1 MTARAWGWVAHL
13 RDGGTT
19 PWRDW
24 AGTADP
30 GGAVLPGAQQLELAR
45 RVNLAGRP
53 SAALLERVLA
63 ADPPRRSRPAL
74 PLPHG
79 AEVPDHG
86 PRPVDPVRVR
96 PAEMLDLV
104 AVVLAA
110 ELAALD
116 AAEVPEPSS
125 GVRRP
130 WATRYRLDG
139 DPELGRALRR
149 HLTARGRPP
158 SQRPGRLIVLGTD
171 VGSMLVDLWT
181 HRALGEGVAPFELWW
196 RRTTG
201 RDRLPGRL
209 DLARIVARGLAAPGA
224 VDVHLVLDP
233 AHAAGAA
240 GLGRPLPPQRS
251 LAATAVDLGRRVVAA
266 LRPAAPP
273 ETRRALVSEVLRP
286 RLATVEGPP
295 PAVPAEHRAWTD
307 AQATRLVAR
316 LARDGDRYPVS
327 GSLELLLP
335 VDRPGVEVIRPRD
348 TLATGIG
355 LLLAG
360 DGHTPEEAPEVAP

>member
-1 MTARAWGWVAHL
+1 VTARAWGWVAHL

-104 AVVLAA
+104 AVVLAG

-116 AAEVPEPSS
+116 AVPEPSS

-181 HRALGEGVAPFELWW
+181 HRALGEGVAPFELWF

-209 DLARIVARGLAAPGA
+209 DLARIVARGLAGF
-224 VDVHLVLDP
+224 
-233 AHAAGAA
+233 
-240 GLGRPLPPQRS
+240 GRPLPPQRP

-316 LARDGDRYPVS
+316 LTRDGDRYPVS